1 MKNAG
6 LNRWTRLII
15 SVLVLM
21 FAGIIYAW
29 SNIKAPLANLGWSGS
44 ALTFN
49 YTLTI
54 WFFCIGGLISGFLS
68 KKLSPMVRMILSAV
82 LLFLGFLFT
91 SFLQEGSN
99 ILLLYLSYGLMAGTG
114 IGVVYNTVIAT
125 VSGWFPDKKGICSGA
140 LMMGFG
146 IGAFLIGL
154 VTANIMGKQ
163 PDAWRTVYRCLGA
176 ITGIVIFLGSFIV
189 KAPKAAP
196 VKANQPIASEGMTS
210 AQMLRRSSFWKLFIF
225 FILFS
230 AVGSSAL
237 ALAREYTVT
246 LGLLESTAVVFAA
259 VVSVTNSLG
268 RLASGA
274 IVDKWG
280 LTVTKF
286 VTSAVA
292 IVAPLLALAGTLLGS
307 PILGIPGL
315 LLCGF
320 SYGFSPT
327 VSAAFTME
335 FYGKRDYASN
345 LGIINLVLIPGAF
358 VPTLASGLVS
368 SSGSYV
374 SVFVMLTVFSL
385 VGLVLNLFIKE
396 A

>member
-1 MKNAG
+1 MEKKQT
-6 LNRWTRLII
+6 NRWLLLLA

-29 SNIKAPLANLGWSGS
+29 SNISAPLSEMGWKDS

-68 KKLSPMVRMILSAV
+68 KKLSPKLRMIFSAI
-82 LLFLGFLFT
+82 LLAGGFLIT
-91 SFLQEGSN
+91 SCLKAGDS
-99 ILLLYLSYGLMAGTG
+99 IWLLYLSYGFMAGTG
-114 IGVVYNTVIAT
+114 IGIVYNTVIAT
-125 VSGWFPDKKGICSGA
+125 ISGWFPDKKGICSGA

-146 IGAFLIGL
+146 IGAFIIGL
-154 VTANIMGKQ
+154 VAARIMG
-163 PDAWRTVYRCLGA
+163 ASGNWRSVYRVLGLL
-176 ITGIVIFLGSFIV
+176 TGAAIFLGSFFV
-189 KAPKAAP
+189 KAPEQAAKAAG
-196 VKANQPIASEGMTS
+196 AASADGMTS
-210 AQMLRRSSFWKLFIF
+210 AQMLRRGSFWKLFVF

-237 ALAREYTVT
+237 ALARKYTVT
-246 LGLLESTAVVFAA
+246 LGLAESAAVIFAA

-292 IVAPLLALAGTLLGS
+292 MIAPVLALAGTLLNS
-307 PILGIPGL
+307 AVLGIPGL

-327 VSAAFTME
+327 VSAAFTMD

-345 LGIINLVLIPGAF
+345 LSIINLVLIPGAF
-358 VPTLASGLVS
+358 VPTLASAIITASG
-368 SSGSYV
+368 GSYAP
-374 SVFVMLTVFSL
+374 VFAMLTGFSV
-385 VGLVLNLFIKE
+385 VGLVINFLMKE
-396 A
+396 P